1 MTTDRAVDVTVIVP
15 VYNTVSYLPR
25 CLDSL
30 VSQSIGTAA
39 MQVVAVDDGSTDGS
53 GELLDEYAERHPD
66 LFVVRH
72 QPNSGGPARPCNVA
86 LEHATGRYVFF
97 LGSDDHLGLEALER
111 MVAKAD
117 EWGSDVV
124 CVKLVGTNDREIG
137 HELFREN
144 DPDIGFPDQRPYL
157 TANTK
162 LFRRSVL
169 EEHHVRYQE
178 DILIASDQTF
188 TIEAMYRSGRISVLG
203 DYDYYYAVLRP
214 EGGNVMY
221 SGGWRD
227 RLDAIE
233 KTMAYVA
240 TLIAEPGVRDA
251 VLVRHLRWEYAA
263 RLASLDDYGDDV
275 PELVART
282 RAAIQTYATPGLRRL
297 LPVAAR
303 LRLHYADAGD
313 LGALRT
319 LNGFDEAGGLPA
331 VVVRGDRVH
340 LAYPGF
346 EEPGGYPDDVFE
358 LTHEVARARFAA
370 RLEVTGLEWEAAS
383 LTVSVRSLLTPESVE
398 SLEAFVR
405 RRVPRGDEVT
415 PRAEFLGALP
425 GGDGTDF
432 RVRVDCGP
440 VLDPVAEV
448 SRWIVG
454 VRPRGL
460 ADLEPWPLPS
470 ELEATTTV
478 RSGTVSYELSAGATA
493 NGRLVV
499 VVEPQPPTTLAER
512 LSRKVRR
519 WTSA

>member
-1 MTTDRAVDVTVIVP
+1 MTAAADVTVIVP
-15 VYNTVSYLPR
+15 VYNTVSYLPE

-30 VSQSIGTAA
+30 VSQTIGVEA

-53 GELLDEYAERHPD
+53 GELLDEYAERHPG
-66 LFVVRH
+66 LFTVIH
-72 QPNSGGPARPCNVA
+72 QENSGGPARPCNVA

-97 LGSDDHLGLEALER
+97 LGSDDHLGPEALER

-124 CVKLVGTNDREIG
+124 CVKLVGTGGREIG

-162 LFRRSVL
+162 LFRRSVI
-169 EEHHVRYQE
+169 EEHRVRYQE
-178 DILIASDQTF
+178 DIRIASDQTF
-188 TIEAMYRSGRISVLG
+188 TIEAMYRSARISVLG

-233 KTMAYVA
+233 RTMAYVA
-240 TLIAEPGVRDA
+240 TLIAEPDVRDA

-263 RLASLDDYGDDV
+263 RLARIEEYGEDE
-275 PELVART
+275 PELLART
-282 RAAIQTYATPGLRRL
+282 RSAIETYATPGLIRL

-303 LRLHYADAGD
+303 LRLHYAGAGD
-313 LGALRT
+313 LDALRT
-319 LNGFDEAGGLPA
+319 LNDFEENDRLPA
-331 VVVRGDRVH
+331 VVVRGERVF

-346 EEPGGYPDDVFE
+346 GERYPDEVFE

-370 RLEVTGLEWEAAS
+370 RLEVTGLEWDGAS
-383 LTVSVRSLLTPESVE
+383 LIVSAHSLLTPESAE
-398 SLEAFVR
+398 SLETFVR
-405 RRVPRGDEVT
+405 RRVPQDGPT
-415 PRAEFLGALP
+415 PRSELLGAVPSGEGADL
-425 GGDGTDF
+425 
-432 RVRVDCGP
+432 RLRVDCAP
-440 VLDPVAEV
+440 VLAAGAEV
-448 SRWIVG
+448 SRWIVS

-460 ADLEPWPLPS
+460 EALDPWPLPS
-470 ELEATTTV
+470 DLEATTTV
-478 RSGTVSYELSAGATA
+478 RAGNSACELTARSTA

-499 VVEPQPPTTLAER
+499 VVEPQPAATLAER